1 MIICRV
7 CITHLIITAIL
18 KGKGAVETVED
29 QCGPINGLSLGQV
42 IFALN
47 QTLEEQENLRY

>member
-1 MIICRV
+1 ML
-7 CITHLIITAIL
+7 TLFQ
-18 KGKGAVETVED
+18 GKGAVETVEE

-47 QTLEEQENLRY
+47 QTLEEQDSYR